1 MTSLS
6 EVLHDRVMEK
16 HPGLMRGNVIDQLFG
31 VEFTTTCVSSV
42 VGCCSLVFGL
52 RTDHPH
58 TGVRFLRRLTC
69 GECEGEPPVI
79 QKEIARKVV
88 CNIEGGAGSTV
99 QINHLTAGIE
109 LVGKVLPS
117 AVGPQFL
124 CVLCY
129 AGVAFVWCVFKG
141 LVGSLE
147 KQSAILGRNAVW
159 SRHSKISRLPKYLC
173 VQLMRFYWKPT
184 PESREH
190 AGVKCKMLRVWA
202 PYACFCRC
210 WPILSLAC
218 FFRSLWRSLRMASI
232 CFSSAHRNC
241 RLHCESL
248 VTSGSLLFVPP
259 LCCTLPIPLT

>member
-109 LVGKVLPS
+109 LVGKKYCPRPLDPS
-117 AVGPQFL
+117 FSACFVMLAWHL
-124 CVLCY
+124 C
-129 AGVAFVWCVFKG
+129 GVFQGLGGKLGETVCHSWPKCG
-141 LVGSLE
+141 LVPAQQDFAFAKVPVCPADAVLLE
-147 KQSAILGRNAVW
+147 A
-159 SRHSKISRLPKYLC
+159 HS
-173 VQLMRFYWKPT
+173 
-184 PESREH
+184 
-190 AGVKCKMLRVWA
+190 
-202 PYACFCRC
+202 
-210 WPILSLAC
+210 
-218 FFRSLWRSLRMASI
+218 
-232 CFSSAHRNC
+232 
-241 RLHCESL
+241 
-248 VTSGSLLFVPP
+248 
-259 LCCTLPIPLT
+259 

>member
-129 AGVAFVWCVFKG
+129 AGVAFVWCVSRAWWEAWRN
-141 LVGSLE
+141 SLPFLAE
-147 KQSAILGRNAVW
+147 
-159 SRHSKISRLPKYLC
+159 
-173 VQLMRFYWKPT
+173 MRFGPGT
-184 PESREH
+184 ARFH
-190 AGVKCKMLRVWA
+190 ACQSTCV
-202 PYACFCRC
+202 
-210 WPILSLAC
+210 
-218 FFRSLWRSLRMASI
+218 
-232 CFSSAHRNC
+232 SS
-241 RLHCESL
+241 
-248 VTSGSLLFVPP
+248 
-259 LCCTLPIPLT
+259 